1 MKDLFKS
8 GVIVLLVIGV
18 LYIIFLRECKRPDP
32 CPPEGMMLIKISEW
46 DSIKAVAQM
55 KPIVKI
61 DTVWLK
67 GDIIYVDNPLPPAEP
82 DPKDTT
88 VNHYSDSLVKKDV
101 DVHIKY
107 SIRGELISRQWS
119 YRPVTQTITIDSI
132 IYKPYPVEVEK
143 LVYVPRGGL
152 YGHAAFGGNADA
164 FIFGGGLDVITKNDT
179 QFGYLYQRF
188 GKEDFHS
195 IKIGARLFKRK
206 N

>member
-32 CPPEGMMLIKISEW
+32 CPPEGLMLIKISEW
-46 DSIKAVAQM
+46 DSIKAVASMQ
-55 KPIVKI
+55 PIVKR

-67 GDIIYVDNPLPPAEP
+67 GDIIYVDNPLPPAEL

-107 SIRGELISRQWS
+107 SIRGELLSREWF
-119 YRPVTQTITIDSI
+119 YRPVTQTITIDSLV
-132 IYKPYPVEVEK
+132 YKPYPVEVEK
-143 LVYVPRGGL
+143 LIYVPRRGL
-152 YGHAAFGGNADA
+152 YGHAALGGNADA

-188 GKEDFHS
+188 GNENFHS
-195 IKIGARLFKRK
+195 VKIGARLFKRK